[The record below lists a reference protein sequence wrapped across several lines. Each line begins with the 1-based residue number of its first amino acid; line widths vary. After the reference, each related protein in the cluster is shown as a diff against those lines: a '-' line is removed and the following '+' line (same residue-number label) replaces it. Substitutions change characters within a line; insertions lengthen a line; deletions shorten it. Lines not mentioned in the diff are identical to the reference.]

1 MSDAAA
7 RDHAELEST
16 TPAEALLQWR
26 ETRDADR
33 YRQWCLDTFE
43 GYVTVGEHEFHP
55 AEVLRLKPGVT
66 EKTMAECKAQL
77 LAQDDDTICDQFPAP
92 VAIPYH
98 QAIYGPRE
106 PNRRLTRMRDTWE
119 GLINLLAAMVIAE
132 VGSVGRGVEP
142 VQVIETSSTR
152 SLKHKDLRSDR
163 LSVRIGIIEG
173 ILESWRAASVRSIMA
188 DLIPVGL
195 PAELRR
201 LNTVRN
207 GFSHLGTLSDVQAS
221 GLIEESRPILHD
233 VLVDCLFLAETQL
246 VRLIKVS
253 PGSPPSAEVDSL
265 NGNSTARRV
274 RDLELEDLD
283 AQKVIMQSGKVGPYD
298 RVLAK
303 IRSRCLDLSPYFY
316 ACDDDAGHHTRIA
329 FFKKRSAD
337 RCHFEVVGES
347 LELTSEASLHLS
359 EFTRCEIAIL
369 GSRGG
374 VGDE

>member
-1 MSDAAA
+1 MSDPTP

-16 TPAEALLQWR
+16 TPSAALLQWR

-33 YRQWCLDTFE
+33 YRQWCLDTFG
-43 GYVTVGEHEFHP
+43 GYVVVGDHEFHP
-55 AEVLRLKPGVT
+55 ADVLHLKQGVP
-66 EKTMAECKAQL
+66 EKSISECRAQL
-77 LAQDDDTICDQFPAP
+77 WTQDDDTICDQFPAP

-132 VGSVGRGVEP
+132 VGSVGRGIEP

-152 SLKHKDLRSDR
+152 ALKHMDLRSDR
-163 LSVRIGIIEG
+163 VAIRIGIIEG
-173 ILESWRAASVRSIMA
+173 ILESWRAASVRSVLA

-207 GFSHLGTLSDVQAS
+207 GFSHLGTLSDVQANR
-221 GLIEESRPILHD
+221 LIEESRPILHE

-246 VRLIKVS
+246 VRLIKVL

-265 NGNSTARRV
+265 NGNSTARRI
-274 RDLELEDLD
+274 RDLELDAD
-283 AQKVIMQSGKVGPYD
+283 AQSIVMQSGKVGSYD

-316 ACDDDAGHHTRIA
+316 ACDDDSGHHTRIA

-337 RCHFEVVGES
+337 LCHLEVVGES
-347 LELTSEASLHLS
+347 LELTSEVDLHLP
-359 EFTRCEIAIL
+359 EFARCEIAVV
-369 GSRGG
+369 GSQG
-374 VGDE
+374 VTGDE